1 MNLKRRSLLA
11 GSIASILFG
20 LFLVLAS
27 SPSGYELVSPPN
39 EDSSTD
45 WPILAEATF
54 LIMIQLSL
62 AFSVG
67 ALIFGIIPHFIS
79 RAFERSPRP
88 TTLLTRT
95 LLFSAALLVAYG
107 IFSALKSTIS

>member
-27 SPSGYELVSPPN
+27 YPSGYELVSPSS

-45 WPILAEATF
+45 WISWAEATL

-62 AFSVG
+62 AFSAG
-67 ALIFGIIPHFIS
+67 ALIFGVIPHFVS
-79 RAFERSPRP
+79 RAFESSSRP
-88 TTLLTRT
+88 ATLFART
-95 LLFSAALLVAYG
+95 LIFLAALLALYG
-107 IFSALKSTIS
+107 IYGALNSTLS